1 MKKLLTALLSMAF
14 ATTAGWTEEPPAD
27 PAAVLKWLPQH
38 WKGADWS
45 HPANRGYMRAT
56 ANDGWKA
63 RMLAMR
69 KLVSTGKDA
78 VPPLLDAL
86 KNGDHSLRIFAAQT
100 LSFLAPHVP
109 KENLLEALKSDGNA
123 AVRLYA
129 ADALGMRGGTEL
141 SEELKAIQAKDSN
154 RDVKKHL
161 GYALERKGAA
171 LDADVARTLIDWAPS
186 TMDTARVGQPAPD
199 FELAALTGERI
210 RLSQFRGKK
219 AVVLVFIYGDT

>member
-1 MKKLLTALLSMAF
+1 MKKLLGGLLAMTFVSTVAWSE
-14 ATTAGWTEEPPAD
+14 GPPD
-27 PAAVLKWLPQH
+27 TPQAVLKWLPQH

-45 HPANRGYMRAT
+45 HPANRGYMRAPD
-56 ANDGWKA
+56 NDGWQA

-69 KLVSTGKDA
+69 KLVSEGKEA
-78 VPPLLDAL
+78 VPSLLDAL
-86 KNGDHSLRIFAAQT
+86 KNGDPSLRIFAAQT

-123 AVRLYA
+123 SVRLYA

-141 SEELKAIQAKDSN
+141 SEELKAIQSKDSN

-161 GYALERKGAA
+161 GYALERKGAG
-171 LDADVARTLIDWAPS
+171 LDASVARSLIDWDAS

-199 FELAALTGERI
+199 FELNALTGERI
-210 RLSQFRGKK
+210 RLSQFRGKR